1 MISFWRFIQRW
12 RWHEGPRAGDVL
24 DFARSEPEG
33 RMLRYQ
39 MKQRG
44 SLLDRWAKHVE
55 GWVEAAEGRD
65 RLVVIRYDKLRD
77 RIAIRFQVSAIYWD
91 SAPAM
96 CFRGTGPPTSFRAF
110 PPTGSKR
117 PTPTRCA
124 NSRSP
129 KSATRCVGS
138 NTLEELE
145 IYGRG
150 WWARQGL
157 NL

>member
-1 MISFWRFIQRW
+1 MHRDPADVMISFWRFIQRW

-77 RIAIRFQVSAIYWD
+77 RYRDTISGLSDLLGQRPGDVLPPNRTTNVIQGV
-91 SAPAM
+91 PAD
-96 CFRGTGPPTSFRAF
+96 RLE
-110 PPTGSKR
+110 
-117 PTPTRCA
+117 TPDTDALRQLA
-124 NSRSP
+124 LAEIGDTMR
-129 KSATRCVGS
+129 R
-138 NTLEELE
+138 LE
-145 IYGRG
+145 Y
-150 WWARQGL
+150 A
-157 NL
+157 